1 MNLTLDNNRLR
12 SLIPN
17 VIHEVEGETSLFDKL
32 QPWISFAC
40 FWVERYFLGDLQPE
54 GHIYELAEKIIV
66 NKAFAEAIPSID
78 VTLSPAGFAVINTDG
93 RAPASK
99 ERIERLI
106 ASLNS
111 FVDESATALLEELHR
126 NHEWSLSENRR
137 WFCATFIPTFCD
149 VPKFRREQDLI
160 GTYLNMRD
168 IALAFE
174 QTLADR
180 YLGHGFLSSLR
191 SSYHVFKD
199 NGTAE
204 IFEMI
209 HAAELR
215 YITYHIRDSKAKCPD
230 EHEVW
235 HMVQPIIAKLS
246 CWPELKDTWE
256 AEMGDKFK
264 AQPFKNTVKGG
275 FYF

>member
-1 MNLTLDNNRLR
+1 M
-12 SLIPN
+12 
-17 VIHEVEGETSLFDKL
+17 
-32 QPWISFAC
+32 
-40 FWVERYFLGDLQPE
+40 
-54 GHIYELAEKIIV
+54 AEKIIV
-66 NKAFAEAIPSID
+66 NKAFAQAIPSLD

-99 ERIERLI
+99 ERVERLI

-111 FVDESATALLEELHR
+111 FVDENASALLEELHHNR
-126 NHEWSLSENRR
+126 EWPLSENGR
-137 WFCATFIPTFCD
+137 WFRATFIPTFSE

-160 GTYLNMRD
+160 GTYLNMRN

-174 QTLADR
+174 QALAER

-191 SSYHVFKD
+191 SSFPVFEGE
-199 NGTAE
+199 GTAE

-215 YITYHIRDSKAKCPD
+215 YITHHIRDSKAKCPD

-235 HMVQPIIAKLS
+235 HMVQPIISKLS
-246 CWPELKDTWE
+246 CWPELKGAWE

-264 AQPFKNTVKGG
+264 VQPFKNTVKGG